1 MEKFG
6 EVRRSSQKF
15 GEVRRSLQKFAEVR
29 VFIIIRDYPPAGG
42 GGGPP
47 PPPPPPATEKWFS
60 AGAPEAHRQ
69 FANCGTY
76 WNIFVTGLNLP
87 EISPHHPT

>member
-6 EVRRSSQKF
+6 E
-15 GEVRRSLQKFAEVR
+15 KFAEVR
-29 VFIIIRDYPPAGG
+29 VFIIIRDYPRRR
-42 GGGPP
+42 